1 MPTIPMIVP
10 LLVTGILFGHTLRT
24 KKEHVGWKLA
34 VSGSLLGGLGNAA
47 NAAVLYLFPNQAMT
61 GSAIRSFARQT
72 VPTQTLASFLLLS
85 FVAGV
90 LVVTLV
96 IIPAFL
102 IQKRKFPHL
111 SLRRGEEESLE

>member
-1 MPTIPMIVP
+1 MPTIPVIVP
-10 LLVTGILFGHTLRT
+10 LLATGILFGHTLRI

-34 VSGSLLGGLGNAA
+34 VLGSLLGGLGNAV

-85 FVAGV
+85 FVVGV
-90 LVVTLV
+90 LTVLTVV
-96 IIPAFL
+96 IPAVL
-102 IQKRKFPHL
+102 IQKRTFPHL
-111 SLRRGEEESLE
+111 SFRGREKEP